1 MIEQDVQK
9 GTNEGYKSSF
19 RQYLRFCELF
29 NIIPLPATELTVLY
43 WMAFRTTEV
52 QASSILTNY
61 YGFKKLSKYHGYPI
75 NDDNWQYIQ
84 MAKTTLYKKFGARTP
99 NKRLPITFQMAEQM
113 YPYFN
118 MKNYNELVYYTM
130 LVCAITGLMRTSEI
144 FAKNK
149 KVSPNSKT
157 KASVKALWNRNLKS
171 HLNSTGTD
179 ISHYTCTIRATKTEK
194 GYCDV
199 QVVWPKGKFPV
210 SPADLITQYLHVR
223 MKLSQ
228 TQPQLSLSPEAP
240 LFQLLDG
247 SIATI
252 QDIKKRFNILGA
264 EMKLDP
270 TRYTIYS
277 LRIGGATSLARRGV
291 DHRMIQIAGR
301 WTSDAYKLYIKMTP
315 KMMAVHQR
323 KFLQLEVKHPEL
335 VFMHEHIPQELLVQA

>member
-1 MIEQDVQK
+1 MIEQDIQK
-9 GTNEGYKSSF
+9 ETNEGYKSSF

-29 NIIPLPATELTVLY
+29 NIAPLPASQITVLY

-61 YGFKKLSKYHGYPI
+61 YGFKKLCKYHGYPV
-75 NDDNWQYIQ
+75 DDNDWDYIQ

-99 NKRLPITFQMAEQM
+99 NKRLPITFTMAGDM
-113 YPYFN
+113 YQYFN
-118 MKNYNELVYYTM
+118 MKNYNELVFYTM
-130 LVCAITGLMRTSEI
+130 IVCAITGLMRTSEI

-149 KVSPNSKT
+149 KVSPFSKT

-171 HLNSTGTD
+171 HLNKAGTK
-179 ISHYTCTIRATKTEK
+179 ITHYTCTVRATKTEK

-199 QVVWPKGKFPV
+199 QVVWPNGNFPV
-210 SPADLITQYLHVR
+210 SPAQLITQYLHLR
-223 MKLSQ
+223 MRLAK
-228 TQPQLSLSPEAP
+228 THPQLSTSPTAP

-252 QDIKKRFNILGA
+252 QDIKKRFNILCA

-270 TRYTIYS
+270 SRYTIYS

-291 DHRMIQIAGR
+291 DHRMIQMAGR

-315 KMMAVHQR
+315 KMMAIHQS
-323 KFLQLEVKHPEL
+323 KFLKLDIKHPEL
-335 VFMHEHIPQELLVQA
+335 VFMHENIPPELLIQA